1 MGKAIIIH
9 LLTDGHATD
18 RSGNEDMRSLQNQ
31 IKNRTFP
38 GKTYFSIVLCI
49 EDDDIEAAYG
59 RLGEA
64 ANVDVSSNYICEAR
78 EVRECQGGN
87 YKFTYGDYVAKIM
100 VGSFDKTLGDLD
112 KPRRGCCT
120 IA

>member
-18 RSGNEDMRSLQNQ
+18 RSGNEDMRTLQNQ

-49 EDDDIEAAYG
+49 DDDDIETAYG
-59 RLGEA
+59 RLGKA
-64 ANVDVSSNYICEAR
+64 ANVDVSSNYVCEAR
-78 EVRECQGGN
+78 EVRQCQGRN

-112 KPRRGCCT
+112 KPRGCCT